1 LTPSAFDDDRAWW
14 GQSLATAYW
23 QQGDTVRGRA
33 YADSALA
40 MSKKQ
45 ADESPGDIELR
56 VLYGLMLGYLKK
68 PSEARAAFAQALAIK
83 PNPGDARRTRAYAV
97 LNAARV
103 ELALGDTD
111 KALTYLE
118 QLFAEGYGRTGD
130 FLPMDPTYRSL
141 KGNPRFEALV
151 AKGI

>member
-1 LTPSAFDDDRAWW
+1 M
-14 GQSLATAYW
+14 
-23 QQGDTVRGRA
+23 RGRA

-40 MSKKQ
+40 LSKKQ
-45 ADESPGDIELR
+45 ADDSPGDIELQ

-68 PSEARAAFAQALAIK
+68 PAEARAAVARALAIK
-83 PNPGDARRTRAYAV
+83 PNPADARRTRAYAV

-130 FLPMDPTYRSL
+130 FLAHGPDVPVTEGQS
-141 KGNPRFEALV
+141 EV
-151 AKGI
+151 